1 MTATTDTRPSPAAA
15 EDADDALIRFGDEQA
30 MLLESA
36 AAFAREQSTIADV
49 RRRMTLAEG
58 FEPALWQRI
67 VALGWTGI
75 AVPERFGGAGL
86 TLAEVATVAEPMGR
100 HLMATPFGSTQQFVQ
115 ALLAGD
121 DAALQAA
128 WLPRVCEGAIG
139 TVALFE
145 ADGDWDLA
153 RIDARAARDGD
164 ALVLSGVKTLVC
176 DAAAADALLASV
188 VLDGAPALVLV
199 TREQL
204 GDARLRRDTVVD
216 ETCRAYDVVLDGL
229 RVPAAS
235 AIAGPAARRALEAIR
250 GTALLIA
257 SAEAAGGIAGVLDVL
272 LPYLNTRTAF
282 GRKIGGYQAL
292 KHGSAEIL
300 VCLERSRSHVAHAA
314 TVLGAGG
321 DAQIA
326 LRMAKAEACDGLLFA
341 GDRAVQFHGGFGF
354 TWDCDAQLYLRRALW
369 LQALHGDSAHHRA
382 RLADLLLGAVSAR

>member
-1 MTATTDTRPSPAAA
+1 MTTNPTPHDAAGR
-15 EDADDALIRFGDEQA
+15 DDEPIRFGDEQA

-49 RRRMTLAEG
+49 RRRMGLPAG
-58 FEPALWQRI
+58 FEPSLWRRI
-67 VALGWTGI
+67 VELGWTGI

-86 TLAEVATVAEPMGR
+86 SLAEVATVAEPMGR
-100 HLMATPFGSTQQFVQ
+100 HLMATPFGATQQFVQ
-115 ALLAGD
+115 ALLAGGD
-121 DAALQAA
+121 EALQTA
-128 WLPRVCEGAIG
+128 WLPRVSEGAIG

-145 ADGDWDLA
+145 AEGDWDLT
-153 RIDARAARDGD
+153 RIEARAARRGDGIEL
-164 ALVLSGVKTLVC
+164 AGLKTLVS
-176 DAAAADALLASV
+176 DAEVADGLLASV
-188 VLDGAPALVLV
+188 ALDGEPALVLV

-216 ETCRAYDVVLDGL
+216 ETRRACDVRLDGL
-229 RVPAAS
+229 RVPAAC
-235 AIAGPAARRALEAIR
+235 AITGAAAHRALAAIR
-250 GTALLIA
+250 DTALLIA

-282 GRKIGGYQAL
+282 GRRIGGYQAL

-321 DAQIA
+321 DARVA

-382 RLADLLLGAVSAR
+382 RLADLLLGPATGR